1 MYLPKSLNKEVL
13 NTNAFVELA
22 PFADDIWF
30 RAMSLLNNTPCKKIA
45 QDSHP
50 FDKMIAISSA
60 QNVTLWQI
68 NLSKNDEQIK
78 NVFSK
83 YNIYQKLN
91 IKP

>member
-1 MYLPKSLNKEVL
+1 
-13 NTNAFVELA
+13 
-22 PFADDIWF
+22 
-30 RAMSLLNNTPCKKIA
+30 MSLLNNTPCKKIA